1 MSRLDQA
8 RQWVR
13 SWFDS
18 DPLVYPVTLNARHD
32 QVFFQTGEEL
42 IARVLRSIQLNQS
55 VVLSGPRGCG
65 KSKCVHLA
73 IERAERQGVIPPQG
87 WIKTQ
92 GNTQIPRDYLS
103 EDGLRF
109 RLDKDGT
116 KENVTPAKQKAPFF
130 KFARRDE
137 KFDEPIRDPIT
148 RRVDCLI
155 SRSGDPEGK
164 SRPVSRFIVFL
175 DEINRFSD
183 GVLDSLLTV
192 LEERTVILAGDE
204 YRLPV
209 VVCMTMN
216 PPGYDATARKLSP
229 PLAARISRSY
239 RLYTPDLDALTDVII
254 RGKLREHEENRF
266 HFAFDILRATAEAL
280 DDAIKLLNEG
290 KSDAVVL
297 LGKLPA
303 DARNT
308 LAGLLASLEKCR
320 EGRKFS
326 VASDLPELKNLVT
339 SLDLAILSAK
349 DVERLI
355 QGSDRWTEEEKKVKS
370 VPWRLREYIDQ
381 LKQVIELEELFPD
394 VPISLRRKA
403 ALVTLCLW
411 GEPNAARADS
421 YDLAGSAEV
430 NFQEECR
437 RALGAIARMF
447 KGKGE
452 TAANKPGQEYLTP
465 DTLEMLHSL
474 AKTRAGLKPHMKA
487 VGELCHYGPDGRAAA
502 DWLLTAIG
510 LAVDRRRLWEIA
522 KHGQVPPAFTKA
534 AVSIRDLTD
543 TVVECVG
550 HKIYD
555 RFSASNQPELTSKK
569 EQAVLATARVILS
582 NPLFDAVV
590 ARVIDDSE
598 NSKLGEG
605 GILWELCG
613 GETTPS
619 ITHKEVRMFRNAF
632 LDAGVT
638 ADRHVLA
645 WLRRVASWLKHKDK
659 KFAVPSAIRICV
671 PDYAKAATTIISE
684 SVVNEE
690 LVRELD
696 RAAASPSST
705 ALDEQNSLIGAL
717 AWGGD
722 GHTLLLPQDTLMLSV
737 GDLRDASSLAEKLK
751 TAADPMSAYIQSRLS
766 AQTKTELG
774 AWQTSAEPS
783 YDLLGMIVE
792 DLNLVVK
799 GVLLWDE
806 KRFAGVEV
814 REETRTLLLTQPT
827 GRELVRL
834 NRLLLDDAYAK
845 ELSIELAGFTHV
857 RWRAL
862 VEKLVEVNDRLQ
874 SKAPKLCTELASLWK
889 THLQGPLRALAMD
902 DLLLKFECA
911 RIIGGLD
918 FDRACRRAKPEAVQR
933 VAGCLDKL
941 LKTDGDFQKATNEF
955 INEINSM
962 LNAES
967 GLFMVE
973 ELLLRL
979 RAGLILQRGKEDENR
994 IILLGWALDALE
1006 PNYKALLKDRI
1017 GKAVEHFP
1025 GDQFWVMCNRFRLT
1039 RREGLQLAELIL
1051 GDCLGFARLVK
1062 LPDNTRIERAYSKAV
1077 ETIHRKRK

>member
-1 MSRLDQA
+1 MSQSDQVSRWIRA
-8 RQWVR
+8 
-13 SWFDS
+13 WFDS

-42 IARVLRSIQLNQS
+42 VARVLRSIQLNQS

-73 IERAERQGVIPPQG
+73 IERAEQQGVVPPQG

-116 KENVTPAKQKAPFF
+116 KENVSPAKQKAPFF
-130 KFARRDE
+130 KFARRDQ

-239 RLYTPDLDALTDVII
+239 RLYTPDLDTLTDVII

-280 DDAIKLLNEG
+280 DDAMGLLKEG
-290 KSDAVVL
+290 KSAAVAL
-297 LGKLPA
+297 LDKLPA
-303 DARNT
+303 DARKT
-308 LAGLLASLEKCR
+308 LTALLASLEKCR
-320 EGRKFS
+320 EARKFS
-326 VASDLPELKNLVT
+326 IASDLPEFKNLVT
-339 SLDLAILSAK
+339 SLDLAILSAE
-349 DVERLI
+349 DVKRLI
-355 QGSDRWTEEEKKVKS
+355 HGSDRWTEEEKKIKS
-370 VPWRLREYIDQ
+370 VPWRLREYLDQ

-421 YDLAGSAEV
+421 HDLAHSAEV
-430 NFQEECR
+430 KFIEECG
-437 RALGAIARMF
+437 RAFGAIVRMF

-465 DTLEMLHSL
+465 DTLEMLHNL
-474 AKTRAGLKPHMKA
+474 AKVRAGLKPHMKA

-522 KHGQVPPAFTKA
+522 RHGQVPTAFTKA

-569 EQAVLATARVILS
+569 EQAVLAAARVILS

-590 ARVIDDSE
+590 ARVIDDSD
-598 NSKLGEG
+598 NSELGEG

-613 GETTPS
+613 GSTSPS
-619 ITHKEVRMFRNAF
+619 ITHKEVRALRNAF
-632 LDAGVT
+632 LDSGVT

-645 WLRRVASWLKHKDK
+645 WLRRVASWLKHEGC
-659 KFAVPSAIRICV
+659 AVPTSIRICT
-671 PDYAKAATTIISE
+671 PDYAKAVTKTTSE
-684 SVVNEE
+684 DVVIAE
-690 LVRELD
+690 LVDELNH
-696 RAAASPSST
+696 PNK
-705 ALDEQNSLIGAL
+705 ENSLMRAL
-717 AWGGD
+717 GWGGD
-722 GHTLLLPQDTLMLSV
+722 GHTLLLPQNSLMFSV
-737 GDLRDASSLAEKLK
+737 DDLRNGSVLAEKLK
-751 TAADPMSAYIQSRLS
+751 AGGDLMSAYIQSRLS
-766 AQTKTELG
+766 ALTKTELG
-774 AWQTSAEPS
+774 AWRTSAEPS
-783 YDLLGMIVE
+783 YKLLGLIAE
-792 DLNLVVK
+792 DLNLLLK
-799 GVLLWDE
+799 EPLLWDE

-814 REETRTLLLTQPT
+814 REETRTLLSSRPT
-827 GRELVRL
+827 GAELLRL
-834 NRLLLDDAYAK
+834 NRLLLEDAYANEFSRK
-845 ELSIELAGFTHV
+845 QIELAGFTHV

-862 VEKLVEVNDRLQ
+862 VEKLVDVNDRLQ

-889 THLQGPLRALAMD
+889 THLQGPLRALAID

-918 FDRACRRAKPEAVQR
+918 FDRACRRAKPEVVERA
-933 VAGCLDKL
+933 AGCLDKL
-941 LKTDGDFQKATNEF
+941 LKTEGDFQKATNDF

-967 GLFMVE
+967 EFLMVE

-979 RAGLILQRGKEDENR
+979 RDGLISQRGKEDENR
-994 IILLGWALDALE
+994 VILLGWALDALE
-1006 PNYKALLKDRI
+1006 PRYKELLKDRI

-1025 GDQFWVMCNRFRLT
+1025 GDQFWVLCSRCRLT

-1051 GDCLGFARLVK
+1051 GDCLGFARAVK
-1062 LPDNTRIERAYSKAV
+1062 LPNNSRISRAYSNAV
-1077 ETIHRKRK
+1077 ETIRRKRK